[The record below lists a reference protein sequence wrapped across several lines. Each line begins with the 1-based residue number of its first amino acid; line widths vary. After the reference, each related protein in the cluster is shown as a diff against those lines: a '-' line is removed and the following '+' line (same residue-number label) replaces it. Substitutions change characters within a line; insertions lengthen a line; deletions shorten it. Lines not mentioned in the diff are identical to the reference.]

1 MSAPCH
7 DFLSAA
13 GCRYAERCRFAHSTI
28 NPHDRALEGKQPPH
42 KKLKTEACKFFNSPQ
57 GCRSG
62 SNCGFQHIA
71 SFPAERRA
79 FVSEWSCPANNC
91 ITLPLEED
99 GMYDFIV
106 VSVLE
111 FTRMIVFSATL
122 THGYREVTLFTHAHM
137 QLLHRCDSFDRVFA
151 WTGVG

>member
-1 MSAPCH
+1 M
-7 DFLSAA
+7 
-13 GCRYAERCRFAHSTI
+13 E
-28 NPHDRALEGKQPPH
+28 Q
-42 KKLKTEACKFFNSPQ
+42 
-57 GCRSG
+57 
-62 SNCGFQHIA
+62 
-71 SFPAERRA
+71 RA
-79 FVSEWSCPANNC
+79 FVSEWSCPDNNC

-111 FTRMIVFSATL
+111 FTRMIAATL

-137 QLLHRCDSFDRVFA
+137 QLLQRCDSFDRVFA

>member
-1 MSAPCH
+1 MIGPWKAS
-7 DFLSAA
+7 S
-13 GCRYAERCRFAHSTI
+13 
-28 NPHDRALEGKQPPH
+28 PPH
-42 KKLKTEACKFFNSPQ
+42 KKLKTEH
-57 GCRSG
+57 SG
-62 SNCGFQHIA
+62 SNCAFQHIA

-79 FVSEWSCPANNC
+79 FVSEWSCPDNNC